1 MRYHFYLWRKSWHFT
16 CMQIIKIF
24 WLILPECSFFWFQCL
39 LNPFSLISPDVC
51 HNVEFSECQGLY
63 RYTTLPS
70 LNQTELAPR
79 FQAFFGDVL
88 SSNCSLKALQFFCA
102 SMFTICDPK
111 NGSVVS
117 PCRQLCEGEDALCYT
132 CSGWLNLWQYCLI
145 RPFLIWSVKKK

>member
-1 MRYHFYLWRKSWHFT
+1 MTFVKEILAFHLYANNKDF
-16 CMQIIKIF
+16 
-24 WLILPECSFFWFQCL
+24 LINSTRMFVFLVQCL

-132 CSGWLNLWQYCLI
+132 CSGWLNL
-145 RPFLIWSVKKK
+145 